1 MRGEYQ
7 HNIDAKGRMIFP
19 VKLREELGEGFVV
32 FKGLDNCLN
41 VYSKSDWEE
50 FENKIAAL
58 PSKARKMQRFF
69 SDSTVCEPDGQGRII
84 IPNSL
89 REYAGLTKE
98 VTIVGMQN
106 RAEIWDTAAWKQY
119 NSDVTS
125 DDIAALMD
133 DMGV

>member
-19 VKLREELGEGFVV
+19 VKFREELGEGFVV
-32 FKGLDNCLN
+32 AKGLDNCLN

-50 FENKIAAL
+50 FENKISSL

-69 SDSTVCEPDGQGRII
+69 CDSTVCEPDVQGRII

-98 VTIVGMQN
+98 VTIVGMQR
-106 RAEIWDTAAWKQY
+106 RAEIWDRAAWKRY